1 MLTRAYDAT
10 VSDVDREKRTIVSTI
25 NTDALDRYKTVIVPE
40 GGRFD
45 NYRKNPVVLC
55 NHNHDALPIGKNL
68 WIKGQKRKLVAKT
81 QFLPSGKDDL
91 ADKVFDLYAEGF
103 LNAWSISFD
112 EIDAGPPTPDEIR
125 KRPELVQCRCVY
137 RVWDLLEY
145 SCVTVP
151 GNQECVRKAAER
163 GLSLP
168 GWPAV
173 EPEPPADPLA
183 GLPPLHGRT
192 VAQVQA
198 ALVRQVRAEFFAN
211 PEQLRR
217 DIFDLAKGQV

>member
-1 MLTRAYDAT
+1 MLTRAYDAS
-10 VSDVDREKRTIVSTI
+10 VSDVDRDKRTIVSTI
-25 NTDALDRYKTVIVPE
+25 NTDAVDRYKTVIVPE

-55 NHNHDALPIGKNL
+55 NHDHAALPIGKNL

-81 QFLPSGKDDL
+81 QFPSLGLNDL
-91 ADKVFDLYAEGF
+91 ADKVFLLYAEGF

-125 KRPELVQCRCVY
+125 KRPELAQCQRVY
-137 RVWDLLEY
+137 RTWDLLEY

-151 GNQECVRKAAER
+151 GNAECVRKAAER
-163 GLSLP
+163 GLALP

-173 EPEPPADPLA
+173 EPGPPADPLA
-183 GLPPLHGRT
+183 GLPPLRGRT
-192 VAQVQA
+192 VEQVRA
-198 ALVRQVRAEFFAN
+198 ALVRQLRAEFFAN
-211 PEQLRR
+211 PAQLRR
-217 DIFDLAKGQV
+217 DIFDLAKGKV